1 MGWLTLLLRLQM
13 PTWFW
18 RLTQTVSSSVN
29 TFTSTASN
37 RERFNSLARQSSLLA
52 SGQASCW
59 MIFQA
64 RMMAL
69 LAAFVISSVSQRRAS
84 FLAWEDLHDNHST
97 PSSWPLFNLNSHSHL
112 RAKME
117 MTLLPP
123 PPPPPQILMEPT
135 ALLLLHRVI
144 YWITFQNKCICNSPF
159 LLYSTPVAATP
170 NSVVSVQSIG
180 DLRLGDRVIVTS
192 SQGSK
197 AGVLRYLGTAEF
209 AVGQWA
215 GVELDDP
222 SGKNDGAVAGTRY
235 FECQQH
241 YGLFAPIHKVSRSPA
256 NHMRRTSGAMNASM
270 SSSLSQPRA
279 GGSSRTGT
287 RRDSES
293 ASVTSVATSRAS
305 TAISRVR
312 STINNPRLGV
322 NSLTSTYSPTHQAK
336 TQVFS

>member
-1 MGWLTLLLRLQM
+1 M
-13 PTWFW
+13 F
-18 RLTQTVSSSVN
+18 
-29 TFTSTASN
+29 
-37 RERFNSLARQSSLLA
+37 
-52 SGQASCW
+52 
-59 MIFQA
+59 
-64 RMMAL
+64 
-69 LAAFVISSVSQRRAS
+69 
-84 FLAWEDLHDNHST
+84 
-97 PSSWPLFNLNSHSHL
+97 
-112 RAKME
+112 
-117 MTLLPP
+117 
-123 PPPPPQILMEPT
+123 
-135 ALLLLHRVI
+135 
-144 YWITFQNKCICNSPF
+144 
-159 LLYSTPVAATP
+159 YSTPVAATP

-222 SGKNDGAVAGTRY
+222 TGKNDGAVAGTRY

-256 NHMRRTSGAMNASM
+256 NHMRRTSGAMNTSM
-270 SSSLSQPRA
+270 SSSLSQSRV
-279 GGSSRTGT
+279 GGSSRMGT